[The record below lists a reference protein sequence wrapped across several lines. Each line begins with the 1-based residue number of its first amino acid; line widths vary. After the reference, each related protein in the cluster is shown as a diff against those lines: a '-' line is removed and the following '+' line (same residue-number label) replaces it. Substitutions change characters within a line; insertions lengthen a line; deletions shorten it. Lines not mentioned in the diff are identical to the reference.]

1 MTVRRSGDSERG
13 AAGAPLRKV
22 LSALNAGANAV
33 LIGLI
38 RVYQYAISP
47 MLGQRCKYY
56 PSCSNYAIGAI
67 REHGPIKGI
76 GLASWRLL
84 RCNPFSNGGYDPV
97 PPHRQHCDHDHTH
110 ENVSAR
116 V

>member
-1 MTVRRSGDSERG
+1 MTDRRSEVSERG
-13 AAGAPLRKV
+13 AAGAPLHRILGAV
-22 LSALNAGANAV
+22 NAGLNAV
-33 LIGLI
+33 FIGLI
-38 RVYQYAISP
+38 RVYQYTLSP

-56 PSCSNYAIGAI
+56 PSCSNYAIGAL
-67 REHGPIKGI
+67 REHGPIRGL

-97 PPHRQHCDHDHTH
+97 PPRHHDCGHDHVH

>member
-1 MTVRRSGDSERG
+1 MRR
-13 AAGAPLRKV
+13 A
-22 LSALNAGANAV
+22 LSALTRAADAV

-67 REHGPIKGI
+67 REHGPLKGV
-76 GLASWRLL
+76 GLAAWRLL
-84 RCNPFSNGGYDPV
+84 RCNPFSNGGFDPV
-97 PPHRQHCDHDHTH
+97 PPRRHRACGHDHTGP
-110 ENVSAR
+110 NVSAR